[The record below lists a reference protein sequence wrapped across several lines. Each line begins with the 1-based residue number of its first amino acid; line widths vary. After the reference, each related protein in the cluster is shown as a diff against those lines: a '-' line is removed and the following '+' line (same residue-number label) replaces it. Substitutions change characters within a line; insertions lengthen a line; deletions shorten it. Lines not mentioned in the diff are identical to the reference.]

1 MNTETFKN
9 TVLPLS
15 DQLFPMVARIL
26 GNQESARDAVQVIMM
41 KLWDKRK
48 ELAKHPNIPGF
59 VFVTA
64 RNYCLDLLKKKR
76 WEPIDAMPI
85 LQNLESGTTGLE
97 ELERKELYALVEG
110 ILEALPEKQREVIL
124 LRDLDGL
131 TFEEICALTQL
142 KVEHVRVLLSRA
154 RKQVS
159 VQLEKIYSYEQGKN

>member
-26 GNQESARDAVQVIMM
+26 GNQESARDAVQVVMM

-64 RNYCLDLLKKKR
+64 RNYCLDLLKMKR

-85 LQNLESGTTGLE
+85 LQNLESGTSGLE
-97 ELERKELYALVEG
+97 ELERKELYVLIEG
-110 ILEALPEKQREVIL
+110 ILESLPEKQREVIL

-131 TFEEICALTQL
+131 TFEEICALTHL
-142 KVEHVRVLLSRA
+142 KIEHVRVLLSRA

-159 VQLEKIYSYEQGKN
+159 VQLEKIYSYEQGKI